1 MSLRRLGSIVIK
13 ELRQLRRDRLTFAM
27 IIGIPTMQL
36 ILFGYAIN
44 LDVRNLETAV
54 LDQANTARSREL
66 VAGMAATG
74 VIHIG
79 RAVSSTQEIDA
90 LLRAGEISAALVLP
104 RDFEARME
112 RRDRPAVQ
120 IIVDGSEQV
129 IQAAARQLAAYP
141 LYQDR
146 GWTTNGGGVEVV
158 NFYNPERRAAVNTV
172 PGLVG
177 MILTMTMVL
186 FTSIALVRERER
198 GNLEMLIAT
207 PVSPWELTVGKI
219 LPFVGIGL
227 VQTTVV
233 LVLGDV
239 LFDVPLRGSLLELY
253 RRRARVHHGEPV
265 ARHLHLDADAHAVPG
280 HADVVLHVPAA
291 DPVVGLH
298 VPVRRHARRGAV
310 RRGGHAADA
319 FPAARARH
327 HAARRGSH
335 GALAVARGARRVHRG
350 DARRRRIARAQ
361 AARLAGRLVRVELEL
376 HAVAGGVVEEELREI
391 QAAAPARC
399 DTECRATSSAART
412 RRARCS

>member
-1 MSLRRLGSIVIK
+1 MSLRRLGSIVVK

-36 ILFGYAIN
+36 VLFGYAIN

-54 LDQANTARSREL
+54 FDQADTARSREL

-79 RAVSSTQEIDA
+79 RVVASTQEIDA

-104 RDFEARME
+104 PDFETRME
-112 RRDRPAVQ
+112 RRDRPPVQ

-141 LYQDR
+141 VFDGR
-146 GWTTNGGGVEVV
+146 ASPANAGAVEVV

-253 RRRARVHHGEPV
+253 LAALVFITANLSLGIFISTLTRTQFQAMQMSFFTFLPQILLSGFMFPFAGMPV
-265 ARHLHLDADAHAVPG
+265 A
-280 HADVVLHVPAA
+280 
-291 DPVVGLH
+291 
-298 VPVRRHARRGAV
+298 ARY
-310 RRGGHAADA
+310 
-319 FPAARARH
+319 
-327 HAARRGSH
+327 
-335 GALAVARGARRVHRG
+335 VAETMPLTHF
-350 DARRRRIARAQ
+350 
-361 AARLAGRLVRVELEL
+361 LRLVRGIMLRGADLTELWPSL
-376 HAVAGGVVEEELREI
+376 ASLGAFIAVMLVIAVSRVSKRL
-391 QAAAPARC
+391 
-399 DTECRATSSAART
+399 D
-412 RRARCS
+412 

>member
-1 MSLRRLGSIVIK
+1 VSLRRLGSIVVK

-74 VIHIG
+74 VIHVG
-79 RAVSSTQEIDA
+79 RSVTNTQEIEA

-104 RDFEARME
+104 PDFETRME
-112 RRDRPAVQ
+112 RRDRPPVQ

-129 IQAAARQLAAYP
+129 IQAAARQLASYP
-141 LYQDR
+141 LYDDR
-146 GWTTNGGGVEVV
+146 GWTTHAGGIEVV

-186 FTSIALVRERER
+186 FTAIALVRERER

-239 LFDVPLRGSLLELY
+239 LFNVPLRGSLLDLY
-253 RRRARVHHGEPV
+253 
-265 ARHLHLDADAHAVPG
+265 L
-280 HADVVLHVPAA
+280 AA
-291 DPVVGLH
+291 LVFITANLSLGIFISTLTRTQFQAMQMSFFTFLPQILLSGFM
-298 VPVRRHARRGAV
+298 
-310 RRGGHAADA
+310 
-319 FPAARARH
+319 FPFAGMPLAARY
-327 HAARRGSH
+327 
-335 GALAVARGARRVHRG
+335 VAEVMPLTHF
-350 DARRRRIARAQ
+350 
-361 AARLAGRLVRVELEL
+361 LRLVRGIMLRGADLTELWPSL
-376 HAVAGGVVEEELREI
+376 AALGAFIAVMLVIAVSRVRKRL
-391 QAAAPARC
+391 
-399 DTECRATSSAART
+399 D
-412 RRARCS
+412 

>member
-1 MSLRRLGSIVIK
+1 MSLRRLGSIVVK

-54 LDQANTARSREL
+54 LDQANTARSREV

-74 VIHIG
+74 VVHIG
-79 RAVSSTQEIDA
+79 RVVTSTQEIDA

-104 RDFEARME
+104 PDFETRME

-141 LYQDR
+141 LHDDR
-146 GWTTNGGGVEVV
+146 GWMRNGGGVEVV

-219 LPFVGIGL
+219 LPFIAIGL

-239 LFDVPLRGSLLELY
+239 LFDVPLRGSLLDLY
-253 RRRARVHHGEPV
+253 LAALVFITANLTLGIFISTLTRTQFQAMQMSFFTFLPQILLSGFMFPFAGMPKGAQYV
-265 ARHLHLDADAHAVPG
+265 AETMPLTHFLRL
-280 HADVVLHVPAA
+280 
-291 DPVVGLH
+291 
-298 VPVRRHARRGAV
+298 VRGIMLRGADLTELWPSL
-310 RRGGHAADA
+310 AALGVFIA
-319 FPAARARH
+319 VM
-327 HAARRGSH
+327 
-335 GALAVARGARRVHRG
+335 LAVAVSRVSK
-350 DARRRRIARAQ
+350 
-361 AARLAGRLVRVELEL
+361 RL
-376 HAVAGGVVEEELREI
+376 
-391 QAAAPARC
+391 
-399 DTECRATSSAART
+399 D
-412 RRARCS
+412 